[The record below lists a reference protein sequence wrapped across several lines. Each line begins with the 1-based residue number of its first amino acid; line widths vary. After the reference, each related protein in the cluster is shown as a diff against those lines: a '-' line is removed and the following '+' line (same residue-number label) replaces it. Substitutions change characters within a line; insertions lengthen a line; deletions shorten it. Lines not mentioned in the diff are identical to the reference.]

1 MDQKPPENNDALSI
15 RTATSGSPPTPP
27 AKNRRGAAHL
37 IKVALYMIRRRSRK
51 SNKSVDM
58 ASGGMWNR
66 LVGSMRPLH
75 HLHSHSSPNLLAL
88 KNELHDHDHDVIIS
102 SVQAAPMSPGASS
115 ITTSS
120 SSDQDGMSRYASAA
134 NLQEL
139 DTESRYASAVNLR
152 DLDHETDE
160 SESEDHHQ
168 TTSYDENGGD
178 EMIDAKAEEFI
189 AQFYEQ
195 IRLQRLNSMDR
206 HYNEMIQRSIG

>member
-1 MDQKPPENNDALSI
+1 MEQKPPENNDALSI
-15 RTATSGSPPTPP
+15 RTATSGSPPAPP
-27 AKNRRGAAHL
+27 AKKRRGAAHL
-37 IKVALYMIRRRSRK
+37 IKVALYMIRRRSGK
-51 SNKSVDM
+51 SKSVDM

-75 HLHSHSSPNLLAL
+75 HLHSHSSPSLLAL
-88 KNELHDHDHDVIIS
+88 KNEPHDHDHDVIIR
-102 SVQAAPMSPGASS
+102 SVQEAPMSPGASS

-120 SSDQDGMSRYASAA
+120 SSDQDRMSRYASAA

-168 TTSYDENGGD
+168 TSSYDENGGD

-206 HYNEMIQRSIG
+206 HYNEMIQRSIC